1 MLYASENLCIHWRK
15 SKKESTSIPT
25 HDFFSIESE
34 ALILGQP
41 FSSKKEA
48 DLRQHSN
55 QQNKSSKIHLS
66 QLSGTKGST
75 NPFHHQIKDTK
86 GKGKTRT
93 KTKKTKRKERNF
105 NSSQKASS
113 NGHILWYLLLYE
125 QRETEKEEE
134 EGKSGGRPHHY
145 MCNICNTENEY
156 CWDKFLDWSFNY
168 SLNQLFGTCMYASCW
183 QWKSSIR

>member
-1 MLYASENLCIHWRK
+1 MIDSKLIITSWDGNSYGDIRPQWILLQQNPTKRPWISYDSQSQSDWHLRESNPHSHRLWERLRGSSLCLMQVKVFCIHWRK

-41 FSSKKEA
+41 FSSKKLA

-93 KTKKTKRKERNF
+93 KNQKNKKER
-105 NSSQKASS
+105 KK
-113 NGHILWYLLLYE
+113 L
-125 QRETEKEEE
+125 
-134 EGKSGGRPHHY
+134 
-145 MCNICNTENEY
+145 
-156 CWDKFLDWSFNY
+156 
-168 SLNQLFGTCMYASCW
+168 
-183 QWKSSIR
+183 